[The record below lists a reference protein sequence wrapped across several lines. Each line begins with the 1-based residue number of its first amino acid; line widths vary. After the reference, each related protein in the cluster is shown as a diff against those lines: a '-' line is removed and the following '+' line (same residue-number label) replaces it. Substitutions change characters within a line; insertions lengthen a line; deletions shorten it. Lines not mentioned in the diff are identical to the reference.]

1 MAFITGLQEAL
12 SNLMMNLAMLA
23 ILVLAIPE
31 VAGREIPV
39 VYLAF
44 LALVILGNFET
55 VQPLG
60 TAFQFP
66 DAPWVPESVSSR
78 W

>member
-12 SNLMMNLAMLA
+12 SNLMMNLA

-44 LALVILGNFET
+44 LALVILGNFEA

-66 DAPWVPESVSSR
+66 DAPWVPEIVSSR

>member
-31 VAGREIPV
+31 VTRREIPGTHPV
-39 VYLAF
+39 F

-66 DAPWVPESVSSR
+66 DAPWVPESVSS
-78 W
+78 